1 MTTLESVTRI
11 LIPMYACLDGL
22 GLRSGYIYF
31 GGWGLVFRI
40 LGIKA
45 AKLYVESARPDIDQS
60 TNLC

>member
-1 MTTLESVTRI
+1 MH
-11 LIPMYACLDGL
+11 ACLDGL

-60 TNLC
+60 TNLR